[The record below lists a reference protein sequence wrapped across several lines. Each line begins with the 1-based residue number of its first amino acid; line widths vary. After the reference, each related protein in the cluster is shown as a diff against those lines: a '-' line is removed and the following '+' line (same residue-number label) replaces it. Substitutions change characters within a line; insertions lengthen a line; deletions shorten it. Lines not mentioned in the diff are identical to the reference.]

1 MVGGRPGGGGR
12 GVRAGRGRA
21 LEGAGLG
28 AFPRPLRSRAPP
40 GHVQAPG
47 ELVVCV
53 WGGARASRPLTR
65 LTRGAGPSAGNRKFE
80 NAHKAQLNEA
90 EWSPLLFGGLALLAV
105 KGVDAELCAELC
117 AFGSVWYL
125 WSRAV
130 GGGINGEP
138 LVLPGGL
145 TRYFG
150 GMLLA
155 YEVVA
160 LGFG

>member
-1 MVGGRPGGGGR
+1 MRAANFKHVVLLLPVARRLADPDGAPGEW
-12 GVRAGRGRA
+12 
-21 LEGAGLG
+21 EGAGLG
-28 AFPRPLRSRAPP
+28 TSPHPLGSR
-40 GHVQAPG
+40 
-47 ELVVCV
+47 
-53 WGGARASRPLTR
+53 
-65 LTRGAGPSAGNRKFE
+65 GPCAGNRKFE

>member
-1 MVGGRPGGGGR
+1 MFGLSPMQSAGIIIANSVAGKMYLTSWRLADPEGAPGEWGGGL
-12 GVRAGRGRA
+12 VRAG
-21 LEGAGLG
+21 LT
-28 AFPRPLRSRAPP
+28 
-40 GHVQAPG
+40 APG
-47 ELVVCV
+47 PC
-53 WGGARASRPLTR
+53 
-65 LTRGAGPSAGNRKFE
+65 AGNRKFE

-125 WSRAV
+125 WSRSV